1 MWYVVQVRTGT
12 EESIRRQCEK
22 QIDENVLEGCFVPYY
37 EEQRRMRGKWT
48 TLRKVLF
55 PGYVFVITGEAE
67 ELYKK
72 LKMITG
78 LTKLLGTGREIV
90 PISEDEQT
98 FLRKFC
104 GKEQVAVM
112 SEGIIEGSQVRVT
125 SGPLLGMEGYIRR
138 IDRHKRKAW
147 LEMELFGRKQM
158 IQAGLEVV
166 AKNWK
171 NSL

>member
-12 EESIRRQCEK
+12 EESIRQQCEK

-55 PGYVFVITGEAE
+55 PGYVFVITNEIE
-67 ELYKK
+67 ELYKN
-72 LKMITG
+72 LKTIIG
-78 LTKLLGTGREIV
+78 LTKLLGTGQEIV
-90 PISEDEQT
+90 PLTTDEER
-98 FLRKFC
+98 FLRKF
-104 GKEQVAVM
+104 GGEEHVVAI
-112 SEGIIEGSQVRVT
+112 SEGVIEHSRVRVM
-125 SGPLLGMEGYIRR
+125 SGPLLGMEGYIRK

-166 AKNWK
+166 AK
-171 NSL
+171 S

>member
-12 EESIRRQCEK
+12 EESIRQQCEK

-55 PGYVFVITGEAE
+55 PGYVFVITDEAE

-90 PISEDEQT
+90 PI
-98 FLRKFC
+98 
-104 GKEQVAVM
+104 
-112 SEGIIEGSQVRVT
+112 
-125 SGPLLGMEGYIRR
+125 
-138 IDRHKRKAW
+138 
-147 LEMELFGRKQM
+147 
-158 IQAGLEVV
+158 
-166 AKNWK
+166 
-171 NSL
+171 